1 MSYWLFYIIGAALI
15 GIDLMVISIY
25 LSIIGLAAIETG
37 VLVMLDLTQ
46 SPAIQIAIWAGL
58 TLVNF
63 FFLQKPLK
71 KILKKEDEK
80 IETFTT
86 GGIGVIKDDLNGSF
100 RVSYNGTTWAIDN
113 LSQIPQL
120 QENEEVIVKEIV
132 KNRAIIEKK

>member
-1 MSYWLFYIIGAALI
+1 MTYWMFFIIGAALI

-37 VLVMLDLTQ
+37 LIMLLGYAET
-46 SPAIQIAIWAGL
+46 PTMQIAVWAGL
-58 TLVNF
+58 TLINF

-71 KILKKEDEK
+71 RILKKEDEP

-86 GGIGVIKDDLNGSF
+86 GGIGVIKNDSNGSF

-113 LSQIPQL
+113 LSQIENIE
-120 QENEEVIVKEIV
+120 ENEEVIVKEIV
-132 KNRAIIEKK
+132 KNRAIIQKK